1 MDEPNG
7 DMTVTVQDGTGYA
20 VGSISSASG
29 TVTDDD
35 ATTVT
40 LAGPA
45 GDLEEGY
52 SKTLSLS
59 LSRALVNGEVLAVP
73 LTFGAGTAT
82 RGTDYTIICTTRLPM
97 GVTCNNLNTAASPTV
112 TFTGPSAASVNL
124 FLEGAYDTTPEPGGK
139 TVDIGLALDA
149 SSGVNL
155 GGGAVGVDNLEE
167 FKIIDGIPPEVSISG
182 VPADIF
188 TTDPFTVTFT
198 FSKLVDLGTQDLLV
212 TGGAGSMFTKKGN
225 VQYVEE
231 YSLVVTPA
239 GGEDVVVQ
247 VNRNGAQADNLVL
260 GPPEAEIATAR
271 WNNAIP
277 VFFSASRVE
286 VTEGADSHA
295 EVLVRLGTARP
306 DETTIVALQ
315 YNGITAEKGADRD
328 FVNGPGSVT
337 IAAGETE
344 ATVRIPIIDDNAREG
359 EESFAVNIPGEGL
372 PRDSVLR
379 LGSPPT
385 VTVFITDDDE
395 EALVFSPSA
404 VTVDE
409 GSSNTYTVKL
419 ATAPTGTVTVTVGG
433 ASGEVTVDTDSGSP
447 GNQNSLSFST
457 TTWDT
462 AQTVT
467 VTAGEDVDITND
479 SATLTHTA
487 AGGGYAGV
495 TGNVAVTVTDD
506 DTPTVSFAASSSTVA
521 EDGGTKTIRINISP
535 APSSNIFVNYD
546 VSGTA
551 TEGTDFSSI
560 ISFLLVPAN
569 LSSIDVPVVVTDDS
583 VDENGETVILTLSD
597 GTGYRVGSPSVH
609 TLTIAD
615 NDGANNAPTVATV
628 IPDQNATAG
637 TAFSYQFPA
646 NTFADA
652 DGDPLSY
659 SASQGDDSALPGWL
673 SFTEG
678 ARSFSGT
685 PQAANVGTV
694 AVKVTATDGNG
705 GSISDTFNIVVSAAT
720 PVTPTVP
727 TVNFAA
733 GSGAVAE
740 SGGTQNVAVSI
751 SPAPT
756 AEITVSYAVS
766 GSATAG
772 SDFSITGSGTVTVA
786 ANIGS
791 VNIPVVVTDDTTDES
806 GETVILTLSSG
817 TGYTVG
823 STNVHTL
830 TITDNDGSNDAP
842 TVATAIPDQAATAG
856 AAFSYAFPANTF
868 ADADSDTLGY
878 TATQGDDS
886 ALPTWLSFTDSSR
899 TLSGTPQAANV
910 GTLSV
915 KVTATDGNGGSIS
928 DTFNIV
934 VSAATPVTPTV
945 PTVNFA
951 AGSSTVAE
959 SGGTQNVAVSISPAP
974 TAEITVS
981 YAVSGSA
988 TAGSDFSIT
997 GSGTVTVAANTGSV
1011 NIPVVVTDDNVDESG
1026 ETVILTLSSGTG
1038 YTVGS
1043 ANVHTLTITDNDSA
1057 GLVFSPTSLTV
1068 AEGGSGNYTVRL
1080 ATQPTGTVTV
1090 TVASNN
1096 TDVTVDTNSVSPG
1109 NQNSLSFTTTTW
1121 NTAQPVTVA
1130 AGEDVDTV
1138 NDSAT
1143 LSHSAS
1149 GGGYNSV
1156 TSNVTVTVT
1165 DDDTT
1170 PVPPPPT
1177 TPTVNFAAGSGAVA
1191 ESGGTQNVAVSIS
1204 PAPTVEITVSYAVS
1218 GSATAGSDFSITG
1231 SGTVTVAANI
1241 GSVNIPVVVT
1251 DDSVDENGETVIL
1264 TLNTGTGYTVGSAN
1278 VHTLTITDNDGANNA
1293 PTVATVIPDQSAT
1306 AGAAFSYAFLA
1317 NTFADAD
1324 GDPLGY
1330 TATQGDD
1337 SALPGWLTFTEAS
1350 RTFSGTPQST
1360 DVGTLTVKVTASDGN
1375 GGSWYPIPSPSR

>member
-1 MDEPNG
+1 NVAVGSGVFVCVEVSESGFDRLPAGGGREGIFQAPFTDGGLFFPATLGTWNNDAENKRPSRITIRLLPPSDSRCSGLGAAGYVVNPRGEDNTFSFVIAEDDDLSVGLTSADDRMTEGVAAATAEVTVELARRLYEGERAEVVLDLSSGTGAMLPDRDAMTKDDFVVTAAGTGVTGEGLDDDRLTLVFTGDDSATVQTATLTFTPTDRDDGDTADDTVTVAFNNSNSGYGPGGAGLSSSPASVDLTLEEPPTVTITNTGGALTTVSEGDGAVFRDGGNPDGVVYLAFTLTASPAPSYPLTVTLGVEDAPGADYVLPVNSMVAKPLGGGEGVLREGMQTVTMAAGFSAYNVVVPIEVDEVDEPNG

-20 VGSISSASG
+20 VGSAGSASG

-45 GDLEEGY
+45 GDLEERY

-59 LSRALVNGEVLAVP
+59 LSRALVNGEVLDVP

-149 SSGVNL
+149 SSGMNL

-198 FSKLVDLGTQDLLV
+198 FSKPVDLGTQDLLV
-212 TGGAGSMFTKKGN
+212 TGGTWDMDDFTKEGGG
-225 VQYVEE
+225 VTQYVME
-231 YSLVVTPA
+231 YGLTVTPT

-247 VNRNGAQADNLVL
+247 VNRNGAQAENLVL

-457 TTWDT
+457 TDWNTGK
-462 AQTVT
+462 TVT

-487 AGGGYAGV
+487 SGGGYDGV

-535 APSSNIFVNYD
+535 APSSSILVNYD

-551 TEGTDFSSI
+551 TEGTDFSNLSN
-560 ISFLLVPAN
+560 FLLASS
-569 LSSIDVPVVVTDDS
+569 SSIFLQITITDDNA
-583 VDENGETVILTLSD
+583 DESGETVILTLSD

-637 TAFSYQFPA
+637 TAFSYAFPA

-659 SASQGDDSALPGWL
+659 
-673 SFTEG
+673 
-678 ARSFSGT
+678 
-685 PQAANVGTV
+685 
-694 AVKVTATDGNG
+694 
-705 GSISDTFNIVVSAAT
+705 
-720 PVTPTVP
+720 
-727 TVNFAA
+727 
-733 GSGAVAE
+733 
-740 SGGTQNVAVSI
+740 
-751 SPAPT
+751 
-756 AEITVSYAVS
+756 
-766 GSATAG
+766 
-772 SDFSITGSGTVTVA
+772 
-786 ANIGS
+786 
-791 VNIPVVVTDDTTDES
+791 
-806 GETVILTLSSG
+806 
-817 TGYTVG
+817 
-823 STNVHTL
+823 
-830 TITDNDGSNDAP
+830 
-842 TVATAIPDQAATAG
+842 
-856 AAFSYAFPANTF
+856 
-868 ADADSDTLGY
+868 

-886 ALPTWLSFTDSSR
+886 ALPTWLTFTANSR
-899 TLSGTPQAANV
+899 TFSGTPQAANV
-910 GTLSV
+910 STLSV

-988 TAGSDFSIT
+988 TAGSDF
-997 GSGTVTVAANTGSV
+997 
-1011 NIPVVVTDDNVDESG
+1011 
-1026 ETVILTLSSGTG
+1026 
-1038 YTVGS
+1038 
-1043 ANVHTLTITDNDSA
+1043 
-1057 GLVFSPTSLTV
+1057 
-1068 AEGGSGNYTVRL
+1068 
-1080 ATQPTGTVTV
+1080 
-1090 TVASNN
+1090 
-1096 TDVTVDTNSVSPG
+1096 
-1109 NQNSLSFTTTTW
+1109 
-1121 NTAQPVTVA
+1121 
-1130 AGEDVDTV
+1130 
-1138 NDSAT
+1138 
-1143 LSHSAS
+1143 
-1149 GGGYNSV
+1149 
-1156 TSNVTVTVT
+1156 
-1165 DDDTT
+1165 
-1170 PVPPPPT
+1170 
-1177 TPTVNFAAGSGAVA
+1177 
-1191 ESGGTQNVAVSIS
+1191 
-1204 PAPTVEITVSYAVS
+1204 
-1218 GSATAGSDFSITG
+1218 
-1231 SGTVTVAANI
+1231 
-1241 GSVNIPVVVT
+1241 
-1251 DDSVDENGETVIL
+1251 
-1264 TLNTGTGYTVGSAN
+1264 
-1278 VHTLTITDNDGANNA
+1278 
-1293 PTVATVIPDQSAT
+1293 
-1306 AGAAFSYAFLA
+1306 
-1317 NTFADAD
+1317 
-1324 GDPLGY
+1324 
-1330 TATQGDD
+1330 
-1337 SALPGWLTFTEAS
+1337 
-1350 RTFSGTPQST
+1350 
-1360 DVGTLTVKVTASDGN
+1360 
-1375 GGSWYPIPSPSR
+1375 

>member
-1 MDEPNG
+1 MPGASATTGWVEILGTDADSTSGEIQIPNQAQGTKYDVRIRGFVGGEVAGEPSDWVTVALGEVAAPTGLTAVAGPGSGEVTLEWDDPGNGYISKYQLYATYVDDSGGTPITVNRNWEDIPSSGSGTTSYTVDPALLQNDVVVTFRVRAVLERSGDTQAGEYGEVMATPVASPLPVMSLREPNVESAMRVGKDLLVDESQYRMGSELSYTISSNVAVGSGVFVCVEVSESGHDRLKAGGGREGVFVAPFTDGGRFFPATLGAWDNDMTNKRPSRITIRLLPPSDSRCSSISADGYVVNPRGEDNTFSFVIADDDDLSVGLTSADDRMTEGVAAATAMVTVELGRRLYEGERAEVVLDLSSGTGAMLPDGDAMTKDDFVVTAAGTGVTGEGLDDDRLTLVFTGDDTDTVQTATLTFTPTDRDDGDSDDDTVTVALNTSNSAMRPGEAGLSGSPNSVNLTLEEPPVVTITNTPGTSPTVSEGAAALFRDGGNPDGVVHLSYRVTVTPEPAYPLTVNLEVADAADADYVLPVSSMVAKPLGGGEGVLREGSNTISFTGGDEASITYDVIVAIEVDEVDEPNG
-7 DMTVTVQDGTGYA
+7 DVTVTVASGTGYT
-20 VGSISSASG
+20 VGSASSASG

-124 FLEGAYDTTPEPGGK
+124 FLEGAYDTTTEPGGK

-198 FSKLVDLGTQDLLV
+198 FSRLVDLGTQDLLV

-231 YSLVVTPA
+231 YTLVVTPA

-433 ASGEVTVDTDSGSP
+433 ASGEVTVDTDSGMA
-447 GNQNSLSFST
+447 GNQTTLTFST
-457 TTWDT
+457 TDWNTGK
-462 AQTVT
+462 TVT

-535 APSSNIFVNYD
+535 APSSSILVDYD

-560 ISFLLVPAN
+560 NSVFLVPAN

-652 DGDPLSY
+652 DGDPL
-659 SASQGDDSALPGWL
+659 
-673 SFTEG
+673 
-678 ARSFSGT
+678 
-685 PQAANVGTV
+685 
-694 AVKVTATDGNG
+694 
-705 GSISDTFNIVVSAAT
+705 
-720 PVTPTVP
+720 
-727 TVNFAA
+727 
-733 GSGAVAE
+733 
-740 SGGTQNVAVSI
+740 
-751 SPAPT
+751 
-756 AEITVSYAVS
+756 
-766 GSATAG
+766 
-772 SDFSITGSGTVTVA
+772 
-786 ANIGS
+786 
-791 VNIPVVVTDDTTDES
+791 
-806 GETVILTLSSG
+806 
-817 TGYTVG
+817 
-823 STNVHTL
+823 
-830 TITDNDGSNDAP
+830 
-842 TVATAIPDQAATAG
+842 
-856 AAFSYAFPANTF
+856 
-868 ADADSDTLGY
+868 GY

-886 ALPTWLSFTDSSR
+886 ALPTWLTFTANSR
-899 TLSGTPQAANV
+899 TFSGTPQAANV
-910 GTLSV
+910 STLSV

-934 VSAATPVTPTV
+934 VSAATP
-945 PTVNFA
+945 
-951 AGSSTVAE
+951 
-959 SGGTQNVAVSISPAP
+959 
-974 TAEITVS
+974 
-981 YAVSGSA
+981 
-988 TAGSDFSIT
+988 
-997 GSGTVTVAANTGSV
+997 
-1011 NIPVVVTDDNVDESG
+1011 
-1026 ETVILTLSSGTG
+1026 
-1038 YTVGS
+1038 
-1043 ANVHTLTITDNDSA
+1043 
-1057 GLVFSPTSLTV
+1057 
-1068 AEGGSGNYTVRL
+1068 
-1080 ATQPTGTVTV
+1080 
-1090 TVASNN
+1090 
-1096 TDVTVDTNSVSPG
+1096 
-1109 NQNSLSFTTTTW
+1109 
-1121 NTAQPVTVA
+1121 
-1130 AGEDVDTV
+1130 
-1138 NDSAT
+1138 
-1143 LSHSAS
+1143 
-1149 GGGYNSV
+1149 
-1156 TSNVTVTVT
+1156 
-1165 DDDTT
+1165 
-1170 PVPPPPT
+1170 
-1177 TPTVNFAAGSGAVA
+1177 
-1191 ESGGTQNVAVSIS
+1191 
-1204 PAPTVEITVSYAVS
+1204 
-1218 GSATAGSDFSITG
+1218 
-1231 SGTVTVAANI
+1231 
-1241 GSVNIPVVVT
+1241 
-1251 DDSVDENGETVIL
+1251 
-1264 TLNTGTGYTVGSAN
+1264 
-1278 VHTLTITDNDGANNA
+1278 
-1293 PTVATVIPDQSAT
+1293 
-1306 AGAAFSYAFLA
+1306 
-1317 NTFADAD
+1317 
-1324 GDPLGY
+1324 
-1330 TATQGDD
+1330 
-1337 SALPGWLTFTEAS
+1337 
-1350 RTFSGTPQST
+1350 
-1360 DVGTLTVKVTASDGN
+1360 
-1375 GGSWYPIPSPSR
+1375 